1 MLHPPTVEQQDH
13 SLWIAMRNGS
23 VGAFEQLYDRYFP
36 QLFSYAMRFC
46 ADRDLVKDCLQD
58 FFVEIYQRRDS
69 LSEVQRVKQYL
80 FVSFRHRIMKHLSG
94 RRLMSEPL
102 RDDYHFE
109 VCFSHEDQL
118 IEDQFDAYRKQ
129 QLLKAFSNLS
139 SRQKE
144 AIFLRFYEN
153 MRYDE
158 IADIM
163 KMKEVKYAR
172 TLVYRSLVSLRAS
185 VKGKSLT
192 LYSFLPF
199 FFNPFLQRH

>member
-1 MLHPPTVEQQDH
+1 MLHLLKAEQEDI
-13 SLWIAMRNGS
+13 SLWKAMRNGS
-23 VGAFEQLYDRYFP
+23 LEAFEQLYDRYFP
-36 QLFSYAMRFC
+36 QLFSYAIRFC

-58 FFVEIYQRRDS
+58 FFVEIYQRKDA

-80 FVSFRHRIMKHLSG
+80 FVSFRHRIIKHLSG
-94 RRLMSEPL
+94 KRLMSEPL
-102 RDDYHFE
+102 REDYHFE

-118 IEDQFDAYRKQ
+118 IADQFDTYLKQ
-129 QLLKAFSNLS
+129 QLVEAFFSLS

-153 MRYDE
+153 MSYEE
-158 IADIM
+158 IATIM

-172 TLVYRSLVSLRAS
+172 TLVYRSLLSLRAA

-192 LYSFLPF
+192 LYSFFPF
-199 FFNPFLQRH
+199 LFNPFLRQR